1 MFVRLPRI
9 DQVIN
14 TESIDRLKIEENIKS
29 EKCRLI
35 IHYHC
40 GSSEHF
46 INIPYETMAGAQDY
60 LNALTKYCNSVPL
73 EYSEDIKD
81 IPLHWELP

>member
-14 TESIDRLKIEENIKS
+14 TESIDRLKIEENKVNK
-29 EKCRLI
+29 KCRLI

-40 GSSEHF
+40 GTKENF
-46 INIPYETMAGAQDY
+46 ISIPYETMAGAQDY
-60 LNALTKYCNSVPL
+60 LNALTKYANSVIMKYDP
-73 EYSEDIKD
+73 EITR
-81 IPLHWELP
+81 

>member
-9 DQVIN
+9 NQVIN
-14 TESIDRLKIEENIKS
+14 TESIDRLKIEENKGD

-40 GSSEHF
+40 GTKEHF
-46 INIPYETMAGAQDY
+46 ITIPYETITGAQDY
-60 LNALTKYCNSVPL
+60 LNALTKYCNNVIMKYPGKTEGSL
-73 EYSEDIKD
+73 T
-81 IPLHWELP
+81 L